1 MVSDNR
7 ARSTL
12 KSWIYVK
19 SRDSAS
25 GPILSCRPIF
35 IYLFIGREM
44 VLIVHGFPNKISALR
59 ASLISCDFDVCLFY
73 SQLFFTVQLAHLSSF
88 GFPWSLSRD
97 LSHLWLEPWLVSINL
112 VLWLVFLIWKDLWLF
127 CSHLPLWLFQF
138 EWAWQ
143 NPDRSRR
150 LRDLH
155 PKTKKESAFQFK
167 FRIVSKM
174 LRTAPW
180 CRLPLTIRWLKQDYQ
195 QDFPVNANPP
205 THMPIVYGPVSVKTV
220 KPGPLETQSQNGP
233 EDPDD
238 VPAFTQRSW
247 TRCAVCC
254 QKMTVSGM
262 HLFQLLA
269 ECMATMLILMF
280 QGEMVKIS
288 CSFFAKQIVEENTLR
303 CLKPAC
309 RMVSHTLCLARHFL
323 GADSTEVLPTEGQCP
338 SCRSVLLWGDLI
350 RFKAGL
356 LPKHGTGLCS
366 SQGCY
371 LCPLFVGCCFLLIST
386 RIHSLF
392 LSKHLSLTDSR
403 VNPSMM
409 GFWKGILSSGHFL
422 KYLVRSIPRR
432 KQMV

>member
-1 MVSDNR
+1 M
-7 ARSTL
+7 L
-12 KSWIYVK
+12 KAEIQLV
-19 SRDSAS
+19 AQFCLV
-25 GPILSCRPIF
+25 GL
-35 IYLFIGREM
+35 YLFICLLAGRWFWLFM
-44 VLIVHGFPNKISALR
+44 ASPTRFLPCGQVWFLVTLMYAYSGYWGYSTPNFFLLCSLLTFPA
-59 ASLISCDFDVCLFY
+59 
-73 SQLFFTVQLAHLSSF
+73 F

-97 LSHLWLEPWLVSINL
+97 LSHLWLEPWLVSIYL

-127 CSHLPLWLFQF
+127 CSHLPLRLFQF

-238 VPAFTQRSW
+238 LPAFTQRSW

-350 RFKAGL
+350 RFKAGCYQKMAQVCAAVRDVTYAHCL
-356 LPKHGTGLCS
+356 LVVV
-366 SQGCY
+366 
-371 LCPLFVGCCFLLIST
+371 FF
-386 RIHSLF
+386 
-392 LSKHLSLTDSR
+392 
-403 VNPSMM
+403 
-409 GFWKGILSSGHFL
+409 
-422 KYLVRSIPRR
+422 
-432 KQMV
+432 